1 MARTQ
6 RSPSRDHAR
15 NLTAAEIE
23 AHLAAAAARYQPSIL
38 ASLDRVPDTIDTDCP
53 RCGRTWAR
61 PLGHDLECASCT
73 VDPLRDELVAAQER
87 VEELDEALTD
97 AVREEREARE
107 AVDAAEFE
115 LRAADRRRAAAF
127 ALLDEVL
134 ELVPAEHPIAAEI
147 RKLLEL

>member
-6 RSPSRDHAR
+6 RNPSRDHAR

-23 AHLAAAAARYQPSIL
+23 AHVAAAQARYQPSIL
-38 ASLDRVPDTIDTDCP
+38 ASIDRVPDTIDTGCP
-53 RCGRTWAR
+53 SCGVTWSR
-61 PLGHDLECASCT
+61 PLGADLECAACT
-73 VDPLRDELVAAQER
+73 VGPLRDELVTAQER
-87 VEELDEALTD
+87 IEELDEALTD

-107 AVDAAEFE
+107 AVDAAELE

-134 ELVPAEHPIAAEI
+134 EVVPAEHPIAAEI

>member
-15 NLTAAEIE
+15 NLTAAELE
-23 AHLAAAAARYQPSIL
+23 AHIAAAQARYQPSIL

-53 RCGRTWAR
+53 QCGRTWAR

-73 VDPLRDELVAAQER
+73 VDPLRDELFAAQKQI
-87 VEELDEALTD
+87 EELDEALTD
-97 AVREEREARE
+97 AVRDGESAR
-107 AVDAAEFE
+107 
-115 LRAADRRRAAAF
+115 AAF

-134 ELVPAEHPIAAEI
+134 EVVPAEHPIAAEI